1 MLTTWD
7 VIIPLHSM
15 FTYLSVYNFT
25 LAFLFWVM
33 LSVLTLKLKT
43 LYAFNNFSFSSYNI
57 FLITVILFSV
67 SGVPPFAGFFTK
79 LLVFILNIAN
89 SFFLFY
95 TLFFVIVF
103 LSLYFYIQNIR
114 FLHSTNYQ
122 TNQVPYVGNERLILT
137 FFYLSIFLL
146 IILISGF
153 ILFDEI
159 SLIFLWILN

>member
-1 MLTTWD
+1 
-7 VIIPLHSM
+7 
-15 FTYLSVYNFT
+15 
-25 LAFLFWVM
+25 M

-43 LYAFNNFSFSSYNI
+43 LYAFNNFSFSSYNL

-122 TNQVPYVGNERLILT
+122 TNQVPYVGNERLILV
-137 FFYLSIFLL
+137 FFYLSIPLL
-146 IILISGF
+146 VILISGF

-159 SLIFLWILN
+159 SLTFL

>member
-7 VIIPLHSM
+7 IIIPLHSM

-43 LYAFNNFSFSSYNI
+43 LYAFNNFSFSSYNV
-57 FLITVILFSV
+57 FLITIILFSV

-137 FFYLSIFLL
+137 FFYLSISLL

>member
-1 MLTTWD
+1 MLTMWD

-122 TNQVPYVGNERLILT
+122 SNQVPYVGNERLIIT

-146 IILISGF
+146 IVLISGF

>member
-1 MLTTWD
+1 
-7 VIIPLHSM
+7 
-15 FTYLSVYNFT
+15 
-25 LAFLFWVM
+25 M

-57 FLITVILFSV
+57 FLITIILFSV

-122 TNQVPYVGNERLILT
+122 TVQVPYLVNERIILS
-137 FFYLSIFLL
+137 FYYLSILLL
-146 IILISGF
+146 ISLISSF
-153 ILFDEI
+153 ILFDEV
-159 SLIFLWILN
+159 SLIFL

>member
-1 MLTTWD
+1 
-7 VIIPLHSM
+7 
-15 FTYLSVYNFT
+15 
-25 LAFLFWVM
+25 M

-122 TNQVPYVGNERLILT
+122 TNQVPYIGNERLILT

-159 SLIFLWILN
+159 SLIFL

>member
-57 FLITVILFSV
+57 FLITIILFSV

-122 TNQVPYVGNERLILT
+122 TTQVPYLVNERIILS
-137 FFYLSIFLL
+137 FYYLSILL
-146 IILISGF
+146 LTTLISGF
-153 ILFDEI
+153 IVFDEI

>member
-1 MLTTWD
+1 MWD

-122 TNQVPYVGNERLILT
+122 TNQVPYVGNERFILI
-137 FFYLSIFLL
+137 FFYLSILLL

>member
-1 MLTTWD
+1 
-7 VIIPLHSM
+7 
-15 FTYLSVYNFT
+15 
-25 LAFLFWVM
+25 M

-43 LYAFNNFSFSSYNI
+43 LYAFNNFSFSSYNL

-95 TLFFVIVF
+95 TLFFIIVF

-122 TNQVPYVGNERLILT
+122 TNQVPYVGNERMILP
-137 FFYLSIFLL
+137 FYYLSILLL

-153 ILFDEI
+153 IVFDEI
-159 SLIFLWILN
+159 SLVFL

>member
-146 IILISGF
+146 ISTISKN
-153 ILFDEI
+153 IER
-159 SLIFLWILN
+159 

>member
-1 MLTTWD
+1 MWD

-57 FLITVILFSV
+57 LLITVILFSV

-122 TNQVPYVGNERLILT
+122 TNQVPYVGNERLILV
-137 FFYLSIFLL
+137 FFYLSIPLL

>member
-7 VIIPLHSM
+7 IIIPLHSM

-43 LYAFNNFSFSSYNI
+43 LYAFNNFSFSSYNV
-57 FLITVILFSV
+57 FLITIILFSV

-153 ILFDEI
+153 ILFNEI

>member
-7 VIIPLHSM
+7 IIIPLHSM

-33 LSVLTLKLKT
+33 LSVLILKLKT

-103 LSLYFYIQNIR
+103 LSLYFYTQNIR

-122 TNQVPYVGNERLILT
+122 TNQIPYIGNERLILT

-159 SLIFLWILN
+159 SLVFLWILN

>member
-1 MLTTWD
+1 MD

-33 LSVLTLKLKT
+33 LSVITLKLKT

-57 FLITVILFSV
+57 LLITVILFSV

-89 SFFLFY
+89 SFFLFN

-103 LSLYFYIQNIR
+103 VSLYFYMQNIR

-122 TNQVPYVGNERLILT
+122 TTQVPYVINERIILT
-137 FFYLSIFLL
+137 FHYLSVFLL
-146 IILISGF
+146 ICLIGGF
-153 ILFDEI
+153 VVFDEL
-159 SLIFLWILN
+159 SLIFL

>member
-15 FTYLSVYNFT
+15 YTYLSVYNFT

-57 FLITVILFSV
+57 FLITIILFSV

-122 TNQVPYVGNERLILT
+122 TVQVPYLVNERIILS
-137 FFYLSIFLL
+137 FYYLSILLL
-146 IILISGF
+146 ISLISSF
-153 ILFDEI
+153 ILFDEV

>member
-7 VIIPLHSM
+7 VTIPLHSM

-57 FLITVILFSV
+57 FLITIILFSV

-122 TNQVPYVGNERLILT
+122 TTQVPYLVNERIILS
-137 FFYLSIFLL
+137 FCYLSISLL
-146 IILISGF
+146 ITLISGF
-153 ILFDEI
+153 IVFDEI

>member
-1 MLTTWD
+1 
-7 VIIPLHSM
+7 
-15 FTYLSVYNFT
+15 
-25 LAFLFWVM
+25 M

-122 TNQVPYVGNERLILT
+122 TTQVPYIGNERLILT

-159 SLIFLWILN
+159 SLIFL

>member
-1 MLTTWD
+1 
-7 VIIPLHSM
+7 
-15 FTYLSVYNFT
+15 
-25 LAFLFWVM
+25 M

-122 TNQVPYVGNERLILT
+122 TNQVPYVGNERLILI

-159 SLIFLWILN
+159 SLIFL

>member
-15 FTYLSVYNFT
+15 YTYLSVYNFT

-57 FLITVILFSV
+57 FLITFILFSV

-122 TNQVPYVGNERLILT
+122 TVQVPYLVNERIILS
-137 FFYLSIFLL
+137 FYYLSILLL
-146 IILISGF
+146 ISLISSF
-153 ILFDEI
+153 ILFDEV

>member
-1 MLTTWD
+1 MWD

-122 TNQVPYVGNERLILT
+122 SNQVPYVGNERLIIT

-146 IILISGF
+146 IVLISGF